1 MEKEVTMTVS
11 ECADI
16 LNIGDQTLREGLKQN
31 KFPFGVA
38 IKTTENRWTFWI
50 SKKKFEEYIGR
61 KIGA

>member
-11 ECADI
+11 ECAEV
-16 LNIGDQTLREGLKQN
+16 LSIGEQTLREALKQE

-38 IKTTENRWTFWI
+38 VKTTENRWTFWI
-50 SKKKFEEYIGR
+50 SKKKVEDYIGR